1 LSPLKSLSWITEFSI
16 VVLTAFGGSALYS
29 IASIGRVS
37 TAPILTDASLIGLLF
52 QEIVLLLVLG
62 VFLRSRDWSLARCG
76 LRISWRLAAEGVWL
90 ALVITGACLAVEWL
104 AVLVDPTIAKS
115 AAAVN
120 VLGNVSMGVAALVSI
135 VNPFFEETI
144 LCGYVITVLG
154 ARYKP
159 WVAINV
165 STAIR
170 VLCHLYQGVRVI
182 TIIPIGLIFGIYFVR
197 TRQLWPILVAHA
209 LLDFFG
215 LLLQQ

>member
-1 LSPLKSLSWITEFSI
+1 MSPLKNLSWIAEFSI

-37 TAPILTDASLIGLLF
+37 TAPILTDASLIGLLL
-52 QEIVLLLVLG
+52 QEMTLMLVLG

-76 LRISWRLAAEGVWL
+76 LQISWRLAVEGVGL
-90 ALVITGACLAVEWL
+90 AFAITAACLVVEWL
-104 AVLVDPTIAKS
+104 AVLVDPAITRD
-115 AAAVN
+115 AAAVHI
-120 VLGNVSMGVAALVSI
+120 LGNVSMGVAALVSI

-154 ARYKP
+154 ARYDS

-165 STAIR
+165 STTIR

-182 TIIPIGLIFGIYFVR
+182 TIIPVGLIFGIYFVR

-215 LLLQQ
+215 LLLKQ